1 VWTVKVAVH
10 VVDHDGA
17 LLDACTAAALAALLT
32 FRHPAVSVGGDTGT
46 EVTIMPTTVKEA
58 VKLNVHLQ
66 PLALTFAFIA
76 HPDGEG
82 EELLLVDPSYK
93 EQVSVCERALES
105 HPTRLD
111 CCFPY
116 MPFLRGVRAPTVF
129 YGQPCQPSSMA
140 LYPTTHTAP
149 SPSRLS
155 AAL

>member
-46 EVTIMPTTVKEA
+46 EVTVVPATVKEA
-58 VKLNVHLQ
+58 VKLNVHMQ

-93 EQVSVCERALES
+93 EQVRASERW
-105 HPTRLD
+105 
-111 CCFPY
+111 
-116 MPFLRGVRAPTVF
+116 RAT
-129 YGQPCQPSSMA
+129 QPA
-140 LYPTTHTAP
+140 
-149 SPSRLS
+149 
-155 AAL
+155 